1 MISIALV
8 DDHKL
13 LRDGLGDLIGQLG
26 FMVILKADNG
36 KEFIE
41 KLPASGAPDVV
52 LLDTNMPVMSG
63 LETVLWIR
71 SNYPEIKI
79 MVICMHDDEQ
89 AVREMIENG
98 AHGYIFKDCD
108 PSELKRGIKTLI
120 KKGYYYYSIPPLYYY
135 LQPR

>member
-8 DDHKL
+8 DEHKL

-26 FMVILKADNG
+26 FMVILKAGND

-52 LLDTNMPVMSG
+52 LLDTNMPGMSG

-79 MVICMHDDEQ
+79 MVLSMYDDEQ
-89 AVREMIENG
+89 AVRQMIDNG

-108 PSELKRGIKTLI
+108 PSELKRAIKTLV
-120 KKGYYYYSIPPLYYY
+120 KKGYYYAPFPPTYYY
-135 LQPR
+135 FQSR

>member
-8 DDHKL
+8 DDHIL

-26 FMVILKADNG
+26 FMVILKAGNG

-41 KLPASGAPDVV
+41 KLLASGAPDVV
-52 LLDTNMPVMSG
+52 LLDTNMPGMSG

-71 SNYPEIKI
+71 SNYPGIKI
-79 MVICMHDDEQ
+79 MVICMYDDEQ

-98 AHGYIFKDCD
+98 AHGYIFKDAG

-120 KKGYYYYSIPPLYYY
+120 KKGYYYYSFPPSYY